1 MIDWVRQNPLEATVI
16 TVNLLANALA
26 NGLRMAYL
34 VETDRP
40 RWVKFALG
48 FIDPF
53 ALNFWGPFK
62 R

>member
-1 MIDWVRQNPLEATVI
+1 MIDWVKQNPLEATVVG
-16 TVNLLANALA
+16 VNLLANALA
-26 NGLRMAYL
+26 NGLRMAYP
-34 VETDRP
+34 VEAERP
-40 RWVKFALG
+40 RAVRFALG